1 MNQMTLTVEQVR
13 GVILA
18 SAKSDTHYYLCGSLF
33 DFENGRVVSTDGTV
47 LLAVNV
53 DSECSDVAY
62 GSIIVK
68 RSDLEAI
75 AKAGKVTDMLTVSYG
90 ADGLT
95 IARENGLSIN
105 AEPIDARF
113 PDYARV
119 CPEKTSGEAAQF
131 DPDLLARISKALRLA
146 IDPPK
151 NKPVTVGHNGPKS
164 AYVFC
169 HGYSDRGIAVIMPWK
184 AEGSADAEVLD
195 FWNKGEQE
203 SVAA

>member
-1 MNQMTLTVEQVR
+1 MNQITLTVEQAR

-18 SAKSDTHYYLCGSLF
+18 SAKSDARYYLCGSLF
-33 DFENGRVVSTDGTV
+33 DFENGRVVSTDGHV

-53 DSECSDVAY
+53 DSECTDVAY
-62 GSIIVK
+62 GSVIVK
-68 RSDLEAI
+68 RADLEAI
-75 AKAGKVTDMLTVSYG
+75 AKAGKVTDMLTVTYG

-105 AEPIDARF
+105 AEPIDGRF
-113 PDYARV
+113 PDYTRV
-119 CPEKTSGEAAQF
+119 FPEKTSGDAAQF

-146 IDPPK
+146 INPPK
-151 NKPVTVGHNGPKS
+151 SKPVTVGNNGTAS
-164 AYVFC
+164 ALVFF
-169 HGYSDRGIAVIMPWK
+169 HGYSDRGIAIIMPIR